1 MIEVLRETTPELQP
15 HTYYVNVKSGKLVA
29 FMPIGGELKVFDVPK
44 SFGKR
49 FRKFQKIG
57 EVESV

>member
-1 MIEVLRETTPELQP
+1 MIEVLKETTKDLLP
-15 HTYYVNVKSGKLVA
+15 HTYYVNKKSGKLVA
-29 FMPIGGELKVFDVPK
+29 FMPVGGELKVFGVPK

-49 FRKFQKIG
+49 FRKFELIG